1 MANKQT
7 GENTGQRLRPEC
19 CCCYVV
25 VGVFLLLS
33 LFCLGPR
40 GASGEIGIAL
50 RNLLEFNEGSKVQSE
65 ADNRI
70 CSVLIWLSLVER
82 DQDQE
87 RVQSSKRAPFV
98 QLHLADTRT

>member
-1 MANKQT
+1 MDVDWRKKKQCT
-7 GENTGQRLRPEC
+7 
-19 CCCYVV
+19 Y
-25 VGVFLLLS
+25 
-33 LFCLGPR
+33 
-40 GASGEIGIAL
+40 
-50 RNLLEFNEGSKVQSE
+50 VQSE